1 MSEFEKA
8 VRKALIDRNKSLS
21 WLSRELGITLPY
33 LYDILKG
40 NRKGMKQREK
50 INSLLGLKEGI
61 S

>member
-50 INSLLGLKEGI
+50 INSLLGLKEGV